1 MKMKNNFFNISCLL
15 VCLSVAPMDLV
26 FAVER
31 SKHPTKSNQKPS
43 FESYPA
49 EMLQIS
55 ATPKLVLTTKLAKK
69 YKTVITDQS
78 VKEVNFAGH
87 YRVATWGCGTDCRGF
102 AIINKQTG
110 MVYTMP
116 GVELVAGVMGNDEE
130 RISFKP
136 SSKLFIISGLI
147 NDEKEGKF
155 YYLWSGSKFQ
165 FLAKFP
171 LEKTNNF
178 DQESGQK

>member
-1 MKMKNNFFNISCLL
+1 MKMKNNFFSISCLL
-15 VCLSVAPMDLV
+15 VCLSVSPMDLV
-26 FAVER
+26 FAVES
-31 SKHPTKSNQKPS
+31 SKHPIKSNQKPS

-87 YRVATWGCGTDCRGF
+87 YRVATLGCGTDCRGF

-116 GVELVAGVMGNDEE
+116 GVELVAGIMGNDEE
-130 RISFKP
+130 RISFRP
-136 SSKLFIISGLI
+136 DSKLFIITGLI

-155 YYLWSGSKFQ
+155 YYLWSDSKLQ
-165 FLAKFP
+165 FLAKYP
-171 LEKTNNF
+171 LDKTNIL
-178 DQESGQK
+178 EGSGQK